1 MTTRHMNL
9 RRVGEYLAIIDEVGM
24 RLRIDR
30 HEFLRGNGS
39 VIDWLSGS
47 SSRWYEVLQLKR

>member
-1 MTTRHMNL
+1 M
-9 RRVGEYLAIIDEVGM
+9 VGEYLAIIDEVGM

-30 HEFLRGNGS
+30 HEFLRGNGG